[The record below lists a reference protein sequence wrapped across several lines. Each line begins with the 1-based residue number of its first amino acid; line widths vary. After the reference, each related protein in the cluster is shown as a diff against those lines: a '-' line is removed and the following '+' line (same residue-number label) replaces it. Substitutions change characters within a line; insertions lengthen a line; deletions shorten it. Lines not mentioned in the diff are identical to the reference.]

1 MTKNFKD
8 MTFLEQL
15 HELKD
20 TLQIAMA
27 AENSRLEMGNWVD
40 QEPTEPQHFCNTAC
54 CILGYQAVKDCVPY
68 YEEYDINILERFS
81 GNLSDYLQASCE
93 EVIGY
98 SDLANSVF
106 YPYFEDRWAE
116 ADYTELFTE
125 EELSSIVHLNS
136 DSPTFQDAIDYLDI
150 CIAKVNNYL
159 NSPI

>member
-1 MTKNFKD
+1 MTKSFKD

-27 AENSRLEMGNWVD
+27 AENSRLSMDSWVD

-54 CILGYQAVKDCVPY
+54 CILGYQAVKDY
-68 YEEYDINILERFS
+68 DSDEEYNINILERFS
-81 GNLSDYLQASCE
+81 GNLSDYLQASCNDVME
-93 EVIGY
+93 CEY
-98 SDLANSVF
+98 LANSVF

-116 ADYTELFTE
+116 AYYTELFTE

-159 NSPI
+159 QEK